1 MSVCNS
7 CVAVVTKDLLVLF
20 PSAGFWPLAP
30 ITERSQPAAISTFPS
45 IIYTFHRGH
54 VHPSICSPHTP
65 TSSRPPSVCIFACS
79 LFFFFFI
86 LSPLEILLIAI
97 LVLSA
102 FFSNHQPLPVQHTRA
117 LMLETA
123 DSLPRARFLLQGQT
137 SSNLADM
144 RHATARFR

>member
-1 MSVCNS
+1 MCIPPSVLN
-7 CVAVVTKDLLVLF
+7 TLLHLLVLRL
-20 PSAGFWPLAP
+20 SA
-30 ITERSQPAAISTFPS
+30 SSPALS
-45 IIYTFHRGH
+45 
-54 VHPSICSPHTP
+54 
-65 TSSRPPSVCIFACS
+65 
-79 LFFFFFI
+79 FFFI

-102 FFSNHQPLPVQHTRA
+102 FFSNHQPLPAQHTRA

-144 RHATARFR
+144 RQATVRFR